1 MSHHRTSTSRRAL
14 LVLAAGLCALVVAAA
29 PARAQDATTTTSAQ
43 AGAGLPPTATPP
55 SGDGEK
61 EAGWAVAPAG
71 PDGPGLRSAFT
82 YNVKPGQ
89 TLRDSVSISNL
100 SSKPITF
107 AIYPKDAFN
116 TEGDGAFALD
126 ADEVK
131 SDDVGSWITIKVNKY
146 TVPSGKRA
154 DIPFE
159 IKVPE
164 DAAPGDHAGG
174 IIAANVEPVD
184 TVDKDGVTLAVR
196 QRVAARIYIRVAGPL
211 TPELRVKD
219 VQVEK
224 TTPVIPFKD
233 GKVTISY
240 TLENL
245 GNVRLESA
253 TETEVT
259 GLFGRTVKTLKSQ
272 DLPELLPGGSVRV
285 TETFKG
291 TPPIEPLT
299 ARVKVKSLDTSV
311 TETASKGF
319 FVWSWLV
326 VILLVLIV
334 ALLAFRAW
342 RKRRRAKRAEGA
354 GGADGPDGPLGEG
367 PEDPVGAAGAPD
379 PGADPVPAPVGAGGE
394 GAPGETA

>member
-1 MSHHRTSTSRRAL
+1 MSHHHHPTPWRRAL
-14 LVLAAGLCALVVAAA
+14 LVLVAAISVLLVSGA
-29 PARAQDATTTTSAQ
+29 PVLAQDGTTTTEGQ
-43 AGAGLPPTATPP
+43 PGAGLPPTKTPP
-55 SGDGEK
+55 SGEGEK
-61 EAGWAVAPAG
+61 EAGWAVQPAG

-107 AIYPKDAFN
+107 AVYPKDAFN

-126 ADEVK
+126 ADEDT
-131 SDDVGSWITIKVNKY
+131 SDDVGSWVTIKVDEY

-159 IKVPE
+159 VKVPE
-164 DAAPGDHAGG
+164 DASPGDHAGG
-174 IIAANVEPVD
+174 IIAANVEPVE
-184 TVDKDGVTLAVR
+184 TVDQSGVALSVR

-211 TPELRVKD
+211 TPELRVKN
-219 VQVEK
+219 VQVTK
-224 TTPVIPFKD
+224 TTPVIPFVD
-233 GKVTISY
+233 GKVKITY

-272 DLPELLPGGSVRV
+272 DLPELLPGGSVQV

-299 ARVKVKSLDTSV
+299 AHVKVKSLDTSV

-326 VILLVLIV
+326 VILLVLLAAV
-334 ALLAFRAW
+334 LAFRAW

-354 GGADGPDGPLGEG
+354 GGTAGPDGPLGEG
-367 PEDPVGAAGAPD
+367 PEDPADAASTPD
-379 PGADPVPAPVGAGGE
+379 PAPEPVGVGGDGGDGPAGE
-394 GAPGETA
+394 AS